1 MWDVAQTYKWE
12 ITHMETAAFSLLFL
26 NIQAKTSAIAFK
38 SVAPSSANLPPRPH
52 SRPSDDV
59 TDSDRVYQI
68 PIKTLIES
76 RTHVS
81 SHATW
86 NLLVS
91 ACPLS
96 FPPVFCLFLD
106 CWEHDEEGS
115 CLTEDFLEALTER
128 MGLHYS
134 NEATG
139 MAATLPS
146 FMPSQPAPFSG
157 EYALYSVIAY
167 SVFFYSLSFLFCAV
181 IPFSLPEEIYNWCVH
196 SCTCTSEKYI
206 TWKAWGLEMDPCMY
220 PAFRRSGHLG
230 IRTEW
235 ACAKIVCWLTA

>member
-1 MWDVAQTYKWE
+1 MQHE
-12 ITHMETAAFSLLFL
+12 IYSWAPVLYLFP
-26 NIQAKTSAIAFK
+26 T
-38 SVAPSSANLPPRPH
+38 
-52 SRPSDDV
+52 
-59 TDSDRVYQI
+59 
-68 PIKTLIES
+68 
-76 RTHVS
+76 
-81 SHATW
+81 
-86 NLLVS
+86 
-91 ACPLS
+91 
-96 FPPVFCLFLD
+96 VFCLFLD

-139 MAATLPS
+139 MAATVPS

-167 SVFFYSLSFLFCAV
+167 SVFFYSPSFLFCAV
-181 IPFSLPEEIYNWCVH
+181 IPFSLAEEIYNWCVH
-196 SCTCTSEKYI
+196 SCTCTSEQYI
-206 TWKAWGLEMDPCMY
+206 TWKAWRLEMDPCMY

-235 ACAKIVCWLTA
+235 TCAKIVCWLTAWPMCFDMVCFSKGSTAVQWFAPLPHRKKVLGSVQAFLSSCMDCLSTPASPFCPKTKFC